1 MKSYTTD
8 KIINISVAGHGSTG
22 KTMVSEMM
30 ALASGKIHKPGSIDA
45 GDTVSDYR
53 EFEKNNQHSVSMTLL
68 QLEHG
73 GKKLNVID
81 TPGYM
86 DFLGE
91 MRSAVRVSD
100 VTGVVV
106 SSVNGIE
113 IGANLAIDEA
123 KELNVPRFFVINMID
138 RDQSDYNSVLSAL
151 KESFGHSVFPFTMPG
166 NEGEA
171 VNQVIDV
178 VSKKEITDQG
188 GKSSA
193 GDLSEENSSK
203 VESLNSELVELVAE
217 SDEALLEKYF
227 ESGELSADEIENGIK
242 SAILNGSIVP
252 VFATSATKD
261 VGVRTM
267 MDLLSSYFPTAADTN
282 MAYAT
287 KADSDEAVDRNP
299 SSSDPFS
306 ALVFKTMN
314 EEHVGEMSM
323 FRVFSGSFSTGG
335 DVKNVDKNSIEKM
348 RQVYFVCGSDRA
360 DASKIEA
367 GDIGV
372 ALKLKDTKTG
382 DTLSDP
388 SNLCSLRGI
397 NFPGANMRFAVSP
410 STRGEEEKM
419 ANGLSTMNNEDPTF
433 TYNVDPELKQTIVS
447 GQGELHINLALA
459 RIKDRFSVDLIKETP
474 KVPYRETITK
484 GSSAK
489 YRHKK
494 QSGGSGQFA
503 EVWLK
508 IEPCERGTGVDF
520 NQSLVGQ
527 NVDRGFV
534 PSVEKGIDTVCTD
547 GVIAGCKV
555 VDVKIDFYDG
565 KMHPVDSN
573 DMAFQIAGRHAF
585 SDAFKT
591 AAPKLLEPIYK
602 IKIKVPEDAMGDIM
616 GDVSSR
622 RGKVG
627 GMEAEGMFQVINAEV
642 PLANLHDYATALKSM
657 SNGRGFF
664 SQEFSHYEDM
674 PHTEA
679 QKVISAWEAARA
691 AGE

>member
-1 MKSYTTD
+1 MKNYATD
-8 KIINISVAGHGSTG
+8 KIINISVTGHGSTG
-22 KTMVSEMM
+22 KTMLSEMM
-30 ALASGKIHKPGSIDA
+30 ALAARTIHKAGSIDA

-53 EFEKNNQHSVSMTLL
+53 DFEKNNQHSVSMTLL
-68 QLEHG
+68 QLEYDD
-73 GKKLNVID
+73 KKINVVD

-91 MRSAVRVSD
+91 MKSSVRVSD
-100 VTGVVV
+100 ATGVVV
-106 SSVNGIE
+106 SAVNGIE
-113 IGANLAIDEA
+113 IGANLAFDEA
-123 KELNVPRFFVINMID
+123 KELNIPRFFIINMTD
-138 RDQSDYNSVLSAL
+138 REQSNYKDVLNSL

-166 NEGEA
+166 NEGE
-171 VNQVIDV
+171 NINKIIDV
-178 VSKKEITDQG
+178 VRKKEITDQV
-188 GKSSA
+188 GKSTPS
-193 GDLSEENSSK
+193 DLSSESSAK
-203 VESLNSELVELVAE
+203 VDSLNSELVELIAE

-227 ESGELSADEIENGIK
+227 ESGELSPEQIENGIK
-242 SAILNGSIVP
+242 SAILNGSIIP

-267 MDLLSSYFPTAADTN
+267 MDLLVDYFPTAADTDF
-282 MAYAT
+282 AYAT
-287 KADSDEAVDRNP
+287 KVDSDESIDRNA
-299 SSSDPFS
+299 SSSDSFS

-323 FRVFSGSFSTGG
+323 FRVFSGSVSAGD
-335 DVKNVDKNSIEKM
+335 DVKNIHKNAVEKM
-348 RQVYFVCGSDRA
+348 RQIYFVCGNNRSET
-360 DASKIEA
+360 SKVEA

-382 DTLSDP
+382 DTLSEASD
-388 SNLCSLRGI
+388 LCSLKGI
-397 NFPGANMRFAVSP
+397 NFPGPNMRFAVSP
-410 STRGEEEKM
+410 TTRGEEEKM
-419 ANGLSTMNNEDPTF
+419 ATGLSTMSNEDPTF
-433 TYNVDPELKQTIVS
+433 SYTVDPELKQTIVS
-447 GQGELHINLALA
+447 GQGELHINLALM
-459 RIKDRFSVDLIKETP
+459 RIKERFGVDLVKEIP

-508 IEPCERGTGVDF
+508 INPCKRGAGIDF
-520 NQSLVGQ
+520 SQSLVGQ

-534 PSVEKGIDTVCTD
+534 PSVEKGIDAICAD

-585 SDAFKT
+585 SDAFKS

-602 IKIKVPEDAMGDIM
+602 IRVKVPEDAMGDIM
-616 GDVSSR
+616 GDISSR
-622 RGKVG
+622 RGKVA
-627 GMEAEGMFQVINAEV
+627 GMEADGIFQLINAEV

-674 PHTEA
+674 PHAEA
-679 QKVISAWEAARA
+679 KKVISEWETARA